1 MDFNT
6 LSTGAIILLVFIYAA
21 ATSKMSAFG
30 VSFGILLAGMVASYL
45 ISRFIF
51 TDQSL
56 KLLLGIFTAGF
67 YFTYFLAP
75 AIKFKEYNEG
85 IIAMLIVLFLAGIG
99 LGFQNIP
106 TNTSSIAWQ
115 SIALSSILGLGVG
128 VSSLGFTNFP
138 KDSKFMFSFGNT
150 SNTKY
155 SLIPGKQQ
163 FRCDVYRNGK
173 LISQQ

>member
-1 MDFNT
+1 MDINT
-6 LSTGAIILLVFIYAA
+6 LLPKIIASGVVLLPVFIYGA
-21 ATSKMSAFG
+21 ATSKMAAFG

-45 ISRFIF
+45 INKFIF
-51 TDQSL
+51 TEQSL
-56 KLLLGIFTAGF
+56 KLLLGLFTAGF
-67 YFTYFLAP
+67 YLTYFLAP
-75 AIKFKEYNEG
+75 AIKFKEFNEG
-85 IIAMLIVLFLAGIG
+85 IIAMLIVLFLASIG
-99 LGFQNIP
+99 LGFSN
-106 TNTSSIAWQ
+106 NWK
-115 SIALSSILGLGVG
+115 SIALSSILGLGLG
-128 VSSLGFTNFP
+128 VSSLGFTNNP

>member
-1 MDFNT
+1 MDLNT

-30 VSFGILLAGMVASYL
+30 VSFGILLAGMIAYFV
-45 ISRFIF
+45 INKFIF
-51 TDQSL
+51 NFSN
-56 KLLLGIFTAGF
+56 LLLGIFTAGF
-67 YFTYFLAP
+67 YFPYFLAP

-99 LGFQNIP
+99 LGFQN
-106 TNTSSIAWQ
+106 TSSIPWQ

-155 SLIPGKQQ
+155 SLIPGKQL

>member
-1 MDFNT
+1 MATNT
-6 LSTGAIILLVFIYAA
+6 LLPEIIASGVVLLPVFIYGA
-21 ATSKMSAFG
+21 ATSKMAAFG
-30 VSFGILLAGMVASYL
+30 VSFGILLAGMVAYYL
-45 ISRFIF
+45 IKKFIF
-51 TDQSL
+51 THPSV
-56 KLLLGIFTAGF
+56 KLLLGLFTAGF

-85 IIAMLIVLFLAGIG
+85 IIAMLIVLAAGAAGIG
-99 LGFQNIP
+99 LGFSN
-106 TNTSSIAWQ
+106 NWK
-115 SIALSSILGLGVG
+115 SIALSSILGLGLG
-128 VSSLGFTNFP
+128 VSSLGFTNNP

>member
-1 MDFNT
+1 MATNT
-6 LSTGAIILLVFIYAA
+6 ISIGAIILIVFIYGA
-21 ATSKMSAFG
+21 ATSKMAAFG
-30 VSFGILLAGMVASYL
+30 VSFGILLAGMIASYL
-45 ISRFIF
+45 INKFIF
-51 TDQSL
+51 TDPS
-56 KLLLGIFTAGF
+56 LLLGLFTAGF

-85 IIAMLIVLFLAGIG
+85 IIAMLIVLAAAAAGIG
-99 LGFQNIP
+99 LRFYND
-106 TNTSSIAWQ
+106 WK
-115 SIALSSILGLGVG
+115 SIALSSILGLGLG
-128 VSSLGFTNFP
+128 VSSLGFTNYP